1 MIYFL
6 SGILAYVDE
15 TSAVVDCGGV
25 GYKCFVPL
33 TTVSKLPKV
42 GSKVVLYTYMAV
54 REDDVSL
61 YGFSDEK
68 ELRCFKMLITVS
80 GVGPKA
86 ALAILSQMDPQALYI
101 AIASSDVKSITKAQG
116 VGPKVAQ
123 RVVLELK
130 DKITNDSFG
139 FGSDESSAAVQNL
152 SKGNMSEARSA
163 LSALGYSQ
171 SEAAMALKG
180 ASAEM
185 DTQELIKLG
194 LKNLSKR

>member
-1 MIYFL
+1 
-6 SGILAYVDE
+6 
-15 TSAVVDCGGV
+15 
-25 GYKCFVPL
+25 
-33 TTVSKLPKV
+33 
-42 GSKVVLYTYMAV
+42 MAV

-68 ELRCFKMLITVS
+68 ELGCFKMLITVS

-86 ALAILSQMDPQALYI
+86 ALSILSQMDPQALFI

-130 DKITNDSFG
+130 DKITSDSFS
-139 FGSDESSAAVQNL
+139 FGSEENAPSLQNI
-152 SKGNMSEARSA
+152 SKGNVSEAISA

-171 SEAAMALKG
+171 SEAAVALKG
-180 ASAEM
+180 AAPEM
-185 DTQELIKLG
+185 AVEELIKLG